1 MRIKLFWL
9 TILLVCFITAASA
22 GVAVL
27 TYHNDLA
34 RTGLN
39 TNETVLN
46 LTNVNSA
53 TFGKLFSYAVDG
65 YVYAQPLVLTNV
77 NIPGQGV
84 HNVVYVATEHDSV
97 YAFDADASMATLW
110 QVSFLNPAAGVTT
123 VTSADV
129 SNPFTLCDD
138 LVPEI
143 GITSTPVIDATN
155 GTIYVEAK
163 TKEVSGGV
171 TNFVHRLHA
180 LNVATGAEK
189 FGGPVVVQPT
199 VAGTGDGTDGSGHVT
214 FQGLIQLNRMGLLLN
229 RGVVYVGSASHCDN
243 GLYHG
248 WLIGYGAQTLTLSNV
263 FNTTPNGSQGG
274 LWEAGDAPACDTNGN
289 IYVATG
295 NGTFDAT
302 TNGDYGDSYIKLS
315 TTNGLQAADY
325 FTPFNQQTLN
335 DSDIDLGS
343 GGTMVLPD
351 EAGSMT
357 HPHLLIGAGK
367 EGKIYL
373 MDRDN
378 LGHYQAGSDSQIVQS
393 LPGAMPLCFDTPAYF
408 QKTIYYVGVNDTM
421 KAFSISNG
429 VIATTPPAQG
439 PTAYGFPGATPSISA
454 NGTSNAIVWAIESDD
469 YDVSGP
475 AVLRAYNATNVALEI
490 YNSLQADDGARDYPG
505 PAVKFSVPTVANG
518 KVYVGSQNGLAVF
531 GTGLFVTTPVISPA
545 GGNFTNT
552 ITVTLTDTTPG
563 AAIYYTLNE
572 TVPTTNSLHYT
583 GPFALT
589 NTAGLS
595 ARAFVTGGVPSETA
609 LATFVNTNSI
619 GTGTGL
625 TGDYYS
631 GQLMTFSGA
640 PTLTRTDATVNF
652 NWSGTAPATGIS
664 ATNFTIRWTGAVQPQ
679 FNDTYTFYT
688 TTDDGARLWV
698 NGQLLV
704 DEWADQS
711 ATEWSGTV
719 TLAAGKK
726 YPLTMEYFQ
735 DTGGSSAQLAWSS
748 ASRTQEIIP
757 QTQLY
762 PAYAPVLAGTT
773 FSNGAVQLQLSGLV
787 DKQYVLQTSTNL
799 VNWTAL
805 NTNAATAAPFYMT
818 DPGAGGF
825 RCRFYRVVQQ
835 P

>member
-53 TFGKLFSYAVDG
+53 AFGKLFSYAVDG

-180 LNVATGAEK
+180 LNVATGAKK

-274 LWEAGDAPACDTNGN
+274 LWESGDAPACDTNGN

-393 LPGAMPLCFDTPAYF
+393 LPGAMPLCFARRR
-408 QKTIYYVGVNDTM
+408 
-421 KAFSISNG
+421 ISKRRFIMW
-429 VIATTPPAQG
+429 V
-439 PTAYGFPGATPSISA
+439 GAT
-454 NGTSNAIVWAIESDD
+454 
-469 YDVSGP
+469 
-475 AVLRAYNATNVALEI
+475 R
-490 YNSLQADDGARDYPG
+490 
-505 PAVKFSVPTVANG
+505 
-518 KVYVGSQNGLAVF
+518 
-531 GTGLFVTTPVISPA
+531 
-545 GGNFTNT
+545 
-552 ITVTLTDTTPG
+552 
-563 AAIYYTLNE
+563 
-572 TVPTTNSLHYT
+572 
-583 GPFALT
+583 
-589 NTAGLS
+589 
-595 ARAFVTGGVPSETA
+595 
-609 LATFVNTNSI
+609 
-619 GTGTGL
+619 
-625 TGDYYS
+625 
-631 GQLMTFSGA
+631 
-640 PTLTRTDATVNF
+640 
-652 NWSGTAPATGIS
+652 
-664 ATNFTIRWTGAVQPQ
+664 
-679 FNDTYTFYT
+679 
-688 TTDDGARLWV
+688 
-698 NGQLLV
+698 
-704 DEWADQS
+704 
-711 ATEWSGTV
+711 
-719 TLAAGKK
+719 
-726 YPLTMEYFQ
+726 
-735 DTGGSSAQLAWSS
+735 
-748 ASRTQEIIP
+748 
-757 QTQLY
+757 
-762 PAYAPVLAGTT
+762 
-773 FSNGAVQLQLSGLV
+773 
-787 DKQYVLQTSTNL
+787 
-799 VNWTAL
+799 
-805 NTNAATAAPFYMT
+805 
-818 DPGAGGF
+818 
-825 RCRFYRVVQQ
+825 
-835 P
+835 